1 MKTVTKFITDD
12 GQEFDNA
19 DDARAHEDAATFG
32 ALIGLTESDI
42 AAALSRANATLADA
56 FEKIGARIAKTR
68 LEAGVRKRER
78 KAKGEPALA
87 ATQEPVVDA
96 PDVSEEQATQS
107 AEELAAAE
115 RTEGL
120 PI

>member
-1 MKTVTKFITDD
+1 MKQITKFVTDD

-19 DDARAHEDAATFG
+19 DDARAHEDSATFG
-32 ALIGLTESDI
+32 ALVGLTESDI

-78 KAKGEPALA
+78 KAKEEPAPA
-87 ATQEPVVDA
+87 QEPVVDA
-96 PDVSEEQATQS
+96 PDVSEERAARS

-115 RTEGL
+115 RTAGL